1 MILVGWLDS
10 PFVRR
15 VAVTMNHYA
24 MPFERNPLSVVRDAD
39 ELKKINP
46 LVQVPALILDGN
58 GGEVLIESQIILDYL
73 DEIAGPEKS
82 LTPVDGPAR
91 RRVLKISAIAKGVGE
106 KGVSLNF
113 EKKYRKD
120 DARSPR
126 VSARIKGQITSALE
140 WLEEL
145 KPDPWFTGAEM
156 TQADVTAATCLTYIF
171 NKHPEFFSKDDYP
184 ALAGLWDRA
193 EALPAFQ
200 ASPFQME

>member
-24 MPFERNPLSVVRDAD
+24 MPFERSTLSVVRDAE

-46 LVQVPALILDGN
+46 LIQVPALILDD
-58 GGEVLIESQIILDYL
+58 GEVLIESQIILDYL
-73 DEIAGPEKS
+73 DETAGPEKS
-82 LTPVDGPAR
+82 LTPAGGAAR
-91 RRVLKISAIAKGVGE
+91 REVLKISAIAKGLGE
-106 KGVSLNF
+106 KSVALNF

-126 VSARIKGQITSALE
+126 VSARIKSQITQALE

-145 KPDPWFTGAEM
+145 KPDPWFKGENM
-156 TQADVTAATCLTYIF
+156 TQADVTAATGTTYLF
-171 NKHPEFFSKDDYP
+171 NKHPEFFSKDDFP
-184 ALAGLWDRA
+184 VMAALNERA
-193 EALPAFQ
+193 EALLAFQ
-200 ASPFQME
+200 ASPFQAE